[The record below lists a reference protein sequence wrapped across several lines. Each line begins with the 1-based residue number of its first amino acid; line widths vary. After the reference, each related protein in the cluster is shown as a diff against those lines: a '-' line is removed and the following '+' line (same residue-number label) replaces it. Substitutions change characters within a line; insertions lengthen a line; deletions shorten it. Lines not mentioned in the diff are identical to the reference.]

1 LGYTLVLPTEDRFL
15 RSRRELQDEM
25 AMLLGGRTAEEFKIG
40 DPTTGAH
47 DDIDRAT
54 EIARRMVTE
63 FGMSDTLGP
72 VRFGV
77 ANEEVFVGRDMGHV
91 PEYSQ
96 EVAGTFD
103 AEVRRLIDDAHVRAR
118 TILETYS
125 AVLDRLAGALLE
137 RETLDAADVEELL
150 AAVPKWHEELPAPA
164 RPSAVASSEP
174 PASGR
179 PLV

>member
-1 LGYTLVLPTEDRFL
+1 
-15 RSRRELQDEM
+15 
-25 AMLLGGRTAEEFKIG
+25 MLLGGRTAEEFKIG

-63 FGMSDTLGP
+63 FGMSDALGP

-77 ANEEVFVGRDMGHV
+77 ANEEVFVGRDMGHA

-96 EVAGTFD
+96 EVAGTID
-103 AEVRRLIDDAHVRAR
+103 AEVRRLIDGSARAGRAR
-118 TILETYS
+118 SSTTYS

-150 AAVPKWHEELPAPA
+150 AAVPKWHERAPGSGPAHRRSLRA
-164 RPSAVASSEP
+164 NHRL
-174 PASGR
+174 SGR
-179 PLV
+179 PSM

>member
-1 LGYTLVLPTEDRFL
+1 
-15 RSRRELQDEM
+15 
-25 AMLLGGRTAEEFKIG
+25 MLLGGRTAEEFKLG

-63 FGMSDTLGP
+63 FGMSDALGP

-77 ANEEVFVGRDMGHV
+77 ANEEVFVGRDMGHA

-96 EVAGTFD
+96 EVAGTD
-103 AEVRRLIDDAHVRAR
+103 RCRGAAPRSTTRTRAAR

-150 AAVPKWHEELPAPA
+150 ADGAEVARGAPG
-164 RPSAVASSEP
+164 
-174 PASGR
+174 SGPGIGGR
-179 PLV
+179 FERTTGFG